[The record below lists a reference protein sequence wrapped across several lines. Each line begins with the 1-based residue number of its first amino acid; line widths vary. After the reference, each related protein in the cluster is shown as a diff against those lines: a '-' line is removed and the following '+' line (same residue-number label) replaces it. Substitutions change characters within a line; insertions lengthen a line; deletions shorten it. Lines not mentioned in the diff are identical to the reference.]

1 MRLTTICAAILLLA
15 AACGGKP
22 QEIAAPDSVDQM
34 SKAEVWAIV
43 KEGLLREPEILVEAF
58 TELERRQTEAAF
70 VRLTAHDN
78 DPSVGPKN
86 APIVIVEFFDYRCP
100 YCKAANDWLFKQAD
114 NRNGQVRV
122 IFKEFPIL
130 SEESAVAARAALA
143 ADRQGK
149 YREMH
154 TALMKVPNFS
164 SESIERAA
172 KSVGLNM
179 DRWKRDMADPRLE
192 EHIARVH
199 REAQEAGIDATP
211 GWFINGQTYQGF
223 HEPKLEEMM
232 KTAQASLSRSR

>member
-1 MRLTTICAAILLLA
+1 MRLKMICAAVMLLT
-15 AACGGKP
+15 AACSDQPKKV
-22 QEIAAPDSVDQM
+22 AAPDSVDRM
-34 SKAEVWAIV
+34 SKEEVWAIM

-58 TELERRQTEAAF
+58 TELERRETEAAF
-70 VRLTAHDN
+70 ARLVGHDN
-78 DPSVGPKN
+78 DPSIGPKN
-86 APIVIVEFFDYRCP
+86 APITIVEFFDYRCP
-100 YCKAANDWLFKQAD
+100 YCKAAHDWLFKQAA
-114 NRNGQVRV
+114 NKNGQVRV

-154 TALMKVPNFS
+154 SALMKTPNYT
-164 SESIERAA
+164 SEALEKTA
-172 KSVGLNM
+172 KSVGLNIE
-179 DRWKRDMADPRLE
+179 RWKRDMADPKLE

-199 REAQEAGIDATP
+199 REAQEAGVDATP

-232 KTAQASLSRSR
+232 KAAREKLKS